1 MQRCCAEA
9 LCQQLALVVAALLAT
24 AFPGT
29 AATPTS
35 TSTTSSSGSAAGPSL
50 QQRASLSLMLKQL
63 RLLLRAV
70 SEVVGL
76 VGYRH
81 CPLTVHVL
89 RLLCGL

>member
-1 MQRCCAEA
+1 
-9 LCQQLALVVAALLAT
+9 VVAALLAA

-29 AATPTS
+29 AAAPTS

-50 QQRASLSLMLKQL
+50 QQQASLSLMLEQL

-70 SEVVGL
+70 AEVVRM
-76 VGYRH
+76 VGYSQ
-81 CPLTVHVL
+81 LLFGGILAVHVM